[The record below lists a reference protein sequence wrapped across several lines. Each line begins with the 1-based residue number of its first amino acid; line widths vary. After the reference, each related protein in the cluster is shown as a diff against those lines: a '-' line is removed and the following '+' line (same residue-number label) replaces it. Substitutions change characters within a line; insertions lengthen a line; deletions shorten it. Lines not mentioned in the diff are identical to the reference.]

1 MGAVGMQGMGPQT
14 QLGYCSLQWPL
25 IYNVCRQVRSRFGFV
40 GMAGSRPL
48 LCQQLCFQLS
58 EVPWVLRCW

>member
-1 MGAVGMQGMGPQT
+1 MGAVEVQGMSPQT
-14 QLGYCSLQWPL
+14 QLGSLQWPL
-25 IYNVCRQVRSRFGFV
+25 YSVCRQVPSRFGFV